1 MFSIE
6 FGPQIS
12 EAVRAMVEESVGGGG
27 EEEEEG
33 EEEGERKKS
42 TEREQTPQQVATV
55 PYLLFL
61 AQRSDSFRDTV
72 ADDVYDTVNLDMADR
87 DVN

>member
-1 MFSIE
+1 M
-6 FGPQIS
+6 
-12 EAVRAMVEESVGGGG
+12 
-27 EEEEEG
+27 
-33 EEEGERKKS
+33 
-42 TEREQTPQQVATV
+42 ATV

-87 DVN
+87 GGRFNFVRLFQWSFSLYCGIPRFS